1 MSGRDN
7 SRTRQAVRRAREARA
22 AREEALAAR
31 EEAIETA
38 LVDYFRAVGETERIK
53 QQAQLKADALL
64 AEATRAVATPWAA
77 ACAAVRR
84 LRDLCD
90 NNAEVAELCGLKL
103 EDVRD
108 MLAASRNEDSPVADT
123 AETQGSGE
131 TGATPDAADELA
143 GESDVTRRSS

>member
-1 MSGRDN
+1 
-7 SRTRQAVRRAREARA
+7 V
-22 AREEALAAR
+22 
-31 EEAIETA
+31 A
-38 LVDYFRAVGETERIK
+38 LVDYFRAVGEAERIK
-53 QQAQLKADALL
+53 LQAQLKADALL

-108 MLAASRNEDSPVADT
+108 MLGASRNEVSPAVDV
-123 AETQGSGE
+123 AETSEPRESGAPSE
-131 TGATPDAADELA
+131 GRM
-143 GESDVTRRSS
+143 S